1 MSEFEQL
8 LESMVPG
15 IGTLDPNPMEAPP
28 FPSGIGLSPKRCI
41 GRGGTG
47 WVYEAE
53 DTSLGRTVAA
63 KISRADGG
71 PNAAAAI
78 LKEAQVTAALEC
90 PGVLPVHRVI
100 KLGEQVCVT
109 FQLAPTT
116 TLADI
121 DRDDFT
127 QEQRWTILHS
137 IVQTLGH
144 AHEKNV
150 CHGDI
155 HPRNIAIGNQREVYV
170 MDWGGTKNA
179 DSSFTGHPGYAAPE
193 LLNGKAPTPK
203 TDLYSWAAIA
213 WEIMFGTPIR
223 SIIPKESVG
232 EAIQRWR
239 TEKPPTLPDG
249 VDEELGSLI
258 LACLSNQP
266 SKRPTVTSVD
276 QSLHSFL
283 TGHSERSRRMNESAE
298 LTSHGRT
305 LLDEYQD
312 IQERLQ
318 DEIRVV
324 SIQRTK
330 IPDSAPAIQ
339 KRPLW
344 DAEDRLS
351 SLMVQ
356 QEQTW
361 VKAVEETLQAL
372 TLFPDNHDA
381 HSLMAELWWLRFR
394 RMEACSAT
402 GEIEVSLKRIRKFD
416 DGKYTRLLEGAA
428 SVSLESTETNAS
440 VRIEGF
446 QEIDRQLQ
454 PFLLEETTLP
464 LERYEMDP
472 GSWIFTIQS
481 PGKAPIRYP
490 VSLKRREHH
499 RGSLKGHTTAEV
511 GPDWVYVPGGSF
523 QMGGDPIARQV
534 AWKAGGRGPMRTFSS
549 GGDPLAKEAVESCS
563 PTVRDF
569 FMMKT
574 CVSSAQYLEFL
585 QSISVE
591 EASVHVPGEAGLYG
605 NFRPYWTRKDD
616 QWLLPPDWDPQW
628 PVVAV
633 NIEDV
638 SAFAAWISEQ
648 QGRLCRLPTEEEWEK
663 AARGV
668 DARAFPWGSS
678 FDPTFAHM
686 RRSRTGVPG
695 LHPVGQYS
703 TDCSVYGCMDMAGGV
718 REWTGSTFS
727 EGQIVVRGGSWND
740 DIDELRCAGRR
751 GMPPHFRSSSV
762 GFRLVTDSLLPQNKQ
777 S

>member
-1 MSEFEQL
+1 
-8 LESMVPG
+8 
-15 IGTLDPNPMEAPP
+15 
-28 FPSGIGLSPKRCI
+28 
-41 GRGGTG
+41 
-47 WVYEAE
+47 
-53 DTSLGRTVAA
+53 
-63 KISRADGG
+63 
-71 PNAAAAI
+71 
-78 LKEAQVTAALEC
+78 
-90 PGVLPVHRVI
+90 
-100 KLGEQVCVT
+100 
-109 FQLAPTT
+109 
-116 TLADI
+116 
-121 DRDDFT
+121 
-127 QEQRWTILHS
+127 
-137 IVQTLGH
+137 
-144 AHEKNV
+144 
-150 CHGDI
+150 
-155 HPRNIAIGNQREVYV
+155 
-170 MDWGGTKNA
+170 
-179 DSSFTGHPGYAAPE
+179 
-193 LLNGKAPTPK
+193 KAPTPK

-549 GGDPLAKEAVESCS
+549 
-563 PTVRDF
+563 
-569 FMMKT
+569 
-574 CVSSAQYLEFL
+574 
-585 QSISVE
+585 
-591 EASVHVPGEAGLYG
+591 
-605 NFRPYWTRKDD
+605 
-616 QWLLPPDWDPQW
+616 
-628 PVVAV
+628 
-633 NIEDV
+633 
-638 SAFAAWISEQ
+638 
-648 QGRLCRLPTEEEWEK
+648 
-663 AARGV
+663 
-668 DARAFPWGSS
+668 
-678 FDPTFAHM
+678 
-686 RRSRTGVPG
+686 
-695 LHPVGQYS
+695 
-703 TDCSVYGCMDMAGGV
+703 
-718 REWTGSTFS
+718 
-727 EGQIVVRGGSWND
+727 
-740 DIDELRCAGRR
+740 
-751 GMPPHFRSSSV
+751 
-762 GFRLVTDSLLPQNKQ
+762 
-777 S
+777 